1 MDLVAYRAYA
11 SLGGRRPKGKVLQRD
26 ASSVERWALSQ
37 IWRVSSIMSMTRSI
51 P

>member
-1 MDLVAYRAYA
+1 MLD
-11 SLGGRRPKGKVLQRD
+11 GRRAKGKVLRRD
-26 ASSVERWALSQ
+26 ASCIERWALSQ